1 MDDQYW
7 ETKALLLRILEPR
20 RFDGLAGMRS
30 SPYVAHHSTATNS
43 GQSCVV
49 VGVEPTLE
57 NRSALHVAVHRIIKE
72 QGS

>member
-7 ETKALLLRILEPR
+7 ETKALLLRILEPSK
-20 RFDGLAGMRS
+20 FNGLLNMAS
-30 SPYVAHHSTATNS
+30 SPQGDRHSEATNS

-49 VGVEPTLE
+49 VGVKPTLE
-57 NRSALHVAVHRIIKE
+57 NRIALHVAVHRIIKE